1 MMNMKIWVLIGG
13 VCGVVCGVGL
23 DAWAG
28 AGGEG
33 DTSCIVRRADMSDPP
48 GPKLTGILSVSADL
62 ISGNADVMLRL
73 ERTDEVHFFRA
84 ALASAFSAPTLVGA
98 QSKLCE
104 ILSNTIPNLTSSIL
118 AAFNLPGSTILSTP
132 RGIRN
137 TQVIPSVDCNVD
149 PKALECKIPTL
160 RFEADPSKYQN
171 PGIPQDQPQRGLTI
185 ADVVLFVQ

>member
-1 MMNMKIWVLIGG
+1 MKTSHAVMIVGG
-13 VCGVVCGVGL
+13 VLLALFGSGL

-33 DTSCIVRRADMSDPP
+33 DTGCIVRRADLGDPP
-48 GPKLTGILSVSADL
+48 GPKLTGVLIVSAD
-62 ISGNADVMLRL
+62 INTGAADIMLRL

-84 ALASAFSAPTLVGA
+84 ALYSGFSAPTLLAA

-104 ILSNTIPNLTSSIL
+104 ILANSIPDLTSSIL
-118 AAFNLPGSTILSTP
+118 TAFHLQGSALVSTP

-137 TQVIPSVDCNVD
+137 TQVIPSVDCNVNRN
-149 PKALECKIPTL
+149 ALECKIPTL
-160 RFEADPSKYQN
+160 QFESDPAKYRN
-171 PGIPQDQPQRGLTI
+171 PGFLSRGLTI